1 MKPTAVASYTKHM
14 YYVLEFNKYHAV
26 NSSHC
31 SSLSQDGATPLIV
44 ASGRG
49 HSDVVNIL
57 LRGGAGVNLAMNV
70 SNDKL
75 SLTIHIVI
83 ENMLVKVKEYG
94 QDLVCMT
101 VTMKALKCKTFSA
114 SPIADEVELSMILSY
129 TDSAALTF

>member
-1 MKPTAVASYTKHM
+1 M
-14 YYVLEFNKYHAV
+14 
-26 NSSHC
+26 
-31 SSLSQDGATPLIV
+31 
-44 ASGRG
+44 
-49 HSDVVNIL
+49 NIL

-101 VTMKALKCKTFSA
+101 VTIDLKCLYTCHRAIEIVHKTQHHRQ
-114 SPIADEVELSMILSY
+114 
-129 TDSAALTF
+129 